1 MYLPR
6 HLPVGQGST
15 LGCDPAGALVPTEGA
30 DLTLQ
35 KNIKKINF
43 PRDIDLRK

>member
-35 KNIKKINF
+35 KT
-43 PRDIDLRK
+43 LRKSIFPGT